1 MDASLYQRQLGL
13 EAWRMGEDMA
23 AVQHFRRS
31 AVGFLYGS
39 LEWAISERLHGLALI
54 RVQREV
60 EGTFCLERADA
71 VLEGFGIAPFDAEN
85 IPSVRLELMK
95 PSLLVVLAH
104 PDDEAFSSGA
114 ILTHYAKLGVRVEL
128 LCATRGEAGKI
139 TDPNLSVADLGKQRE
154 LELRRACAAMGI
166 NEPRFMDYHDSGR
179 LERLRRDD
187 PLATINIDY
196 LEIEQKILA
205 VVRETKPQ
213 VLLTFDP
220 HGGYNH
226 PDHLSVHRATTA
238 AFFSSGHL
246 EYPPQRLFYTAISLE
261 QMREWISLPGGAMTP
276 GMTPEVYGVS
286 DDTLAVRFDGSAY
299 LDSKMAAIAA
309 HGTQTGENSR
319 MGQLPPEQREAM
331 QKRMALENF
340 ALGGTRGAI
349 MNYPLKGFFDGL
361 GLEIANLQLE

>member
-1 MDASLYQRQLGL
+1 MHTGLRERQLGL
-13 EAWRMGEDMA
+13 EAWQAGEDWA

-31 AVGFLYGS
+31 AVGLSQSS

-71 VLEGFGIAPFDAEN
+71 VLDEFGIAPFDTDN
-85 IPSVRLELMK
+85 LPSSRLKPVK

-114 ILTHYAKLGVRVEL
+114 ILSHYAKLGVRVEL

-139 TDPNLSVADLGKQRE
+139 TDPSLSIEDLGKHRE

-166 NEPRFMDYHDSGR
+166 GEPRFMDYHDSGR

-187 PLATINIDY
+187 PKATINIDY
-196 LEIEQKILA
+196 LEMEQKILE
-205 VVRETKPQ
+205 VMRQTQPQ

-246 EYPPQRLFYTAISLE
+246 PNPPQRLFYTAISME
-261 QMREWISLPGGAMTP
+261 RMREWIALPGGAMTP

-286 DDTLAVRFDGSAY
+286 DNTLAVRFDGTPY
-299 LDSKMAAIAA
+299 LAQKTAAIAA
-309 HGTQTGENSR
+309 HGSQTGENSR
-319 MGQLPPEQREAM
+319 IGQLPPEQREAM
-331 QKRMALENF
+331 QKRFALENF
-340 ALGGTRGAI
+340 ALGGTRGKI
-349 MNYPLKGFFDGL
+349 LNYPLKGFFDGL
-361 GLEIANLQLE
+361 GLGIDE